1 MNWLPAKLNATAEWL
16 AEMTRLHN
24 NSMGQ
29 LQMNS
34 ADQDARSGIN

>member
-1 MNWLPAKLNATAEWL
+1 MNRLPAKWHATVFWL

-34 ADQDARSGIN
+34 ADQDAQSGMN